1 MNLHGQIDLFD
12 DAIKEGETFVIVVQE
27 VLENNSILQKKLL
40 REYQSLTAEM
50 MKNLYEHLRD
60 IYLNEKL
67 SDNGQ
72 YFTITVYTNE
82 DYAGENI
89 FAHVKRYKNSKE
101 WTATAK

>member
-1 MNLHGQIDLFD
+1 MSLHGQIDLFED
-12 DAIKEGETFVIVVQE
+12 DIKEGETFVIVVQE
-27 VLENNSILQKKLL
+27 VVENNGILQKKLL
-40 REYQSLTAEM
+40 REYQSLTLEM

-67 SDNGQ
+67 SERGQ
-72 YFTITVYTNE
+72 YFSITVYTNE

-101 WTATAK
+101 WTATSK